1 MGNNIST
8 RMGDGQFILMS
19 PAQVKEDILAGTKD
33 AADRGKIPE
42 LTPAEQEYLFEIIA
56 DKNKIVGVERGEE
69 IVLSDDVTVIRNSD
83 DEGAGGGI
91 GLPMSRQLQDLVHE
105 RAYCQD
111 CAMFGTPAGA
121 NVPEIKAELNT
132 EMQAIETTQLLM
144 TAPLLYG
151 CAPALLWYFKPLG
164 PFENPADILPQGKI
178 KESCEALEGAADALT
193 DDIVYLGKKA
203 ALAGADGFNFD
214 TTAASG
220 DAEFYGVLNA
230 VQELKEAVPE
240 LGIEV
245 GMAAEFVLG
254 LHGKITFNGQRL
266 AGLYPHDQVK
276 VAEAAGVDIFGP
288 VVNTNC
294 SRSFPWNISR
304 AVTFVKETS
313 AVSGIPIH
321 PNVGMGVGG
330 VPMYPVPPIDCVT
343 RVAKAIIQIGKADGL

>member
-1 MGNNIST
+1 
-8 RMGDGQFILMS
+8 
-19 PAQVKEDILAGTKD
+19 
-33 AADRGKIPE
+33 
-42 LTPAEQEYLFEIIA
+42 
-56 DKNKIVGVERGEE
+56 
-69 IVLSDDVTVIRNSD
+69 
-83 DEGAGGGI
+83 
-91 GLPMSRQLQDLVHE
+91 
-105 RAYCQD
+105 
-111 CAMFGTPAGA
+111 MFGTPAGA

-132 EMQAIETTQLLM
+132 EMQALETTQLLM

-178 KESCEALEGAADALT
+178 KESCEALEGAADVLT
-193 DDIVYLGKKA
+193 DDLVYLGKKA
-203 ALAGADGFNFD
+203 ASVGADGFNFD

-230 VQELKEAVPE
+230 VQKLKEAVPE

-254 LHGKITFNGQRL
+254 LHGKVTFNGQRL

-276 VAEAAGVDIFGP
+276 VAEGAGVDVFGP

-304 AVTFVKETS
+304 TVTFVKETS
-313 AVSGIPIH
+313 AVSSISIH